1 MALVLQTISDSDFE
15 HTVKVTTTGTTST
28 AVIADVSELKGDA
41 TNPRVSIVGVTW
53 SVGSV
58 TNIEWNAD
66 SNVVALSLTGN
77 GSWTNISIPNNAGTG
92 VNGDVHL
99 STAGASVGTVI
110 LHLRKVSGWDNI
122 V

>member
-92 VNGDVHL
+92 VNGDVRL

-110 LHLRKVSGWDNI
+110 LDLRKVSGWDNI